1 MTPSKLSLLQDLFG
15 DNILTWQHFFFIE
28 KRDVVFLKSYV
39 ILCALVILLEYQVL
53 IRHNAIPPCV
63 INMKILFH
71 VWNLILF
78 KGQKYH

>member
-1 MTPSKLSLLQDLFG
+1 MTTLLFHRK
-15 DNILTWQHFFFIE
+15 TC
-28 KRDVVFLKSYV
+28 DVVFLKSYV

>member
-1 MTPSKLSLLQDLFG
+1 M
-15 DNILTWQHFFFIE
+15 
-28 KRDVVFLKSYV
+28 
-39 ILCALVILLEYQVL
+39 ILCTLVILLEYQVL
-53 IRHNAIPPCV
+53 ICRNIFPPDCV